1 MCNYLFS
8 NKDISIKTVKMTKV
22 LSFTFT
28 ISILLLVYAIIS
40 NPIIAQTAVQFDP
53 NGKPKHNIFSFRT
66 QFWQDHFKNLK
77 KGAIL
82 VDTKT
87 RSLHYWN
94 KNGTEYKVFPTS
106 VPLNEELTRLGY
118 TKITRKVVG
127 PEWRPTKKMRERD
140 PKLPEFVP
148 PGPDNPLG
156 SHALYLSWPSYR
168 IHGTSD
174 TRKIGR
180 QSSSGCVGLYNEQI
194 EELFNLVEIGTPVR
208 IL

>member
-1 MCNYLFS
+1 MINA
-8 NKDISIKTVKMTKV
+8 V
-22 LSFTFT
+22 LKILNSLT
-28 ISILLLVYAIIS
+28 LLLVYMGIS
-40 NPIIAQTAVQFDP
+40 NPIIAQTAVDFGQD
-53 NGKPKHNIFSFRT
+53 GKPKHNIFSFRA
-66 QFWQDHFKNLK
+66 QSWQDHFKNLNR
-77 KGAIL
+77 GAIL

-106 VPLNEELTRLGY
+106 VPLNKELTRLGY
-118 TKITRKVVG
+118 TKVTKKVVG

-140 PKLPEFVP
+140 PQLPEFMP
-148 PGPDNPLG
+148 SGPDNPLG

>member
-1 MCNYLFS
+1 MINA
-8 NKDISIKTVKMTKV
+8 V
-22 LSFTFT
+22 LKILNSLT
-28 ISILLLVYAIIS
+28 LLLVYMGIS
-40 NPIIAQTAVQFDP
+40 NPIIAQTAVDFGQD
-53 NGKPKHNIFSFRT
+53 GKPKHNIFSFRA
-66 QFWQDHFKNLK
+66 QSWQDHFKNLNR
-77 KGAIL
+77 GAIL

-94 KNGTEYKVFPTS
+94 KNGTEYKVSPTS
-106 VPLNEELTRLGY
+106 VPLNKELTRLGY
-118 TKITRKVVG
+118 TKVTKKVVG

-140 PKLPEFVP
+140 PQLPEFMP

>member
-1 MCNYLFS
+1 M
-8 NKDISIKTVKMTKV
+8 MKV
-22 LSFTFT
+22 LSYTFP
-28 ISILLLVYAIIS
+28 ISILLLVYVIIS
-40 NPIIAQTAVQFDP
+40 NPIIAQTAVQFDQ

-66 QFWQDHFKNLK
+66 QFWQDHFKNLT

-118 TKITRKVVG
+118 TKITKKVVG
-127 PEWRPTKKMRERD
+127 PEWRPTIKMRKRD
-140 PKLPEFVP
+140 PKLPEFMP
-148 PGPDNPLG
+148 SGPDNPLG

-180 QSSSGCVGLYNEQI
+180 QSSSGCIGLYNEQI

>member
-1 MCNYLFS
+1 MINA
-8 NKDISIKTVKMTKV
+8 V
-22 LSFTFT
+22 LK
-28 ISILLLVYAIIS
+28 ILNSLTLILVYMGIS
-40 NPIIAQTAVQFDP
+40 NPIIAQTAVDFGQD
-53 NGKPKHNIFSFRT
+53 GKPKHNIFSFRA
-66 QFWQDHFKNLK
+66 QSWQDHFKNLNR
-77 KGAIL
+77 GAIL

-106 VPLNEELTRLGY
+106 VPLNKELTRLGY
-118 TKITRKVVG
+118 TKVTKKVVG

-140 PKLPEFVP
+140 PQLPEFMP

>member
-1 MCNYLFS
+1 MINA
-8 NKDISIKTVKMTKV
+8 V
-22 LSFTFT
+22 LKILNSLT
-28 ISILLLVYAIIS
+28 LLLVYMGIS
-40 NPIIAQTAVQFDP
+40 NPIIAQTAVDFDQD
-53 NGKPKHNIFSFRT
+53 GKPKHNIFSFRA
-66 QFWQDHFKNLK
+66 QSWQDHFKNLNR
-77 KGAIL
+77 GAIL

-106 VPLNEELTRLGY
+106 VPLNKELTRLGY
-118 TKITRKVVG
+118 TKVTKKVVG

-140 PKLPEFVP
+140 PQLPEFMP

>member
-8 NKDISIKTVKMTKV
+8 NKDISIKTVKMMKV
-22 LSFTFT
+22 LSYTFPV
-28 ISILLLVYAIIS
+28 SILLLVYVIIS
-40 NPIIAQTAVQFDP
+40 NPIIAQTAVQFDQ

-94 KNGTEYKVFPTS
+94 KNGIEYKVFPTS

-118 TKITRKVVG
+118 TKITKKVVG
-127 PEWRPTKKMRERD
+127 PKWRPTKKMRERD

-156 SHALYLSWPSYR
+156 SHALYLGWPSYR

-180 QSSSGCVGLYNEQI
+180 QSSSGCIGLYNEQI

>member
-1 MCNYLFS
+1 MINALFKILNS
-8 NKDISIKTVKMTKV
+8 LT
-22 LSFTFT
+22 
-28 ISILLLVYAIIS
+28 LLLVYMGIS
-40 NPIIAQTAVQFDP
+40 NPIIAQTAVDFGQD
-53 NGKPKHNIFSFRT
+53 GKPKHNIFSFRA
-66 QFWQDHFKNLK
+66 QSWQDHFKNLNR
-77 KGAIL
+77 GAIL

-106 VPLNEELTRLGY
+106 VPLNKELTRLGY
-118 TKITRKVVG
+118 TKVTKKVVG

-140 PKLPEFVP
+140 PQLPEFMP

>member
-1 MCNYLFS
+1 MINA
-8 NKDISIKTVKMTKV
+8 V
-22 LSFTFT
+22 LKILNSLT
-28 ISILLLVYAIIS
+28 LLLVYMGIS
-40 NPIIAQTAVQFDP
+40 NPIIAQTAVDFGQD
-53 NGKPKHNIFSFRT
+53 GKPKHNIFSFRA
-66 QFWQDHFKNLK
+66 QSWQDHFKNLNR
-77 KGAIL
+77 GAIL

-106 VPLNEELTRLGY
+106 VPLNQELTRLGY
-118 TKITRKVVG
+118 TKVTKKVVG

-140 PKLPEFVP
+140 PQLPEFMA

>member
-1 MCNYLFS
+1 MINA
-8 NKDISIKTVKMTKV
+8 V
-22 LSFTFT
+22 LKILNPLT
-28 ISILLLVYAIIS
+28 LLLVYMGIS
-40 NPIIAQTAVQFDP
+40 NPIIAQTAVDFGQD
-53 NGKPKHNIFSFRT
+53 GKPKHNIFSFRA
-66 QFWQDHFKNLK
+66 QSWQDHFKDLNR
-77 KGAIL
+77 GAIL

-106 VPLNEELTRLGY
+106 VPLNKELTRLGY
-118 TKITRKVVG
+118 TKVTKKVVG

-140 PKLPEFVP
+140 PQLPEFMP

>member
-1 MCNYLFS
+1 MINA
-8 NKDISIKTVKMTKV
+8 V
-22 LSFTFT
+22 LKIINSLT
-28 ISILLLVYAIIS
+28 LLLVYMGIS
-40 NPIIAQTAVQFDP
+40 NPIIAQTAVDFDQD
-53 NGKPKHNIFSFRT
+53 GKPKHNIFSFRA
-66 QFWQDHFKNLK
+66 QSWQDHFKNLNR
-77 KGAIL
+77 GAIL

-106 VPLNEELTRLGY
+106 VPLNKELTRLGY
-118 TKITRKVVG
+118 TKVTKKVVG

-140 PKLPEFVP
+140 PQLPEFMP

>member
-1 MCNYLFS
+1 MINILF
-8 NKDISIKTVKMTKV
+8 KILISWT
-22 LSFTFT
+22 L
-28 ISILLLVYAIIS
+28 ILGYVGIS
-40 NPIIAQTAVQFDP
+40 NPIIAQTAVDFGQD
-53 NGKPKHNIFSFRT
+53 GKPKHNIFSFRA
-66 QFWQDHFKNLK
+66 QSWQDHFKNLN

-94 KNGTEYKVFPTS
+94 KDGTDYKVFPTS
-106 VPLNEELTRLGY
+106 VPLNKELTRLGY
-118 TKITRKVVG
+118 TKVTKKVVG

-140 PKLPEFVP
+140 PQLPEFMP

-156 SHALYLSWPSYR
+156 SHALYLSLPSYR

>member
-1 MCNYLFS
+1 MIKVIS
-8 NKDISIKTVKMTKV
+8 NI
-22 LSFTFT
+22 FTF
-28 ISILLLVYAIIS
+28 SILLFFYAMNG
-40 NPIIAQTAVQFDP
+40 NPIVAQTAVEFGQD
-53 NGKPKHNIFSFRT
+53 GKPKYNIFSFRV
-66 QFWQDHFKNLK
+66 QFWQDHFKSLK

-87 RSLHYWN
+87 RSLHYWS
-94 KNGTEYKVFPTS
+94 KNGEEYKVFPAS

-118 TKITRKVVG
+118 TEVTKKVIG

-140 PKLPEFVP
+140 PSLPEFTP

-194 EELFNLVEIGTPVR
+194 EELFNLVEIGTPVK

>member
-1 MCNYLFS
+1 MINAVLKIS
-8 NKDISIKTVKMTKV
+8 NSLT
-22 LSFTFT
+22 
-28 ISILLLVYAIIS
+28 LLLVYMGIS
-40 NPIIAQTAVQFDP
+40 NPIIAQTAVDFGQD
-53 NGKPKHNIFSFRT
+53 GKPKHNIFSFRT
-66 QFWQDHFKNLK
+66 QSWQDHFKNLNR
-77 KGAIL
+77 GAIL

-106 VPLNEELTRLGY
+106 VPLNKELTRLGY
-118 TKITRKVVG
+118 TKVTKKVVG

-140 PKLPEFVP
+140 PQLPEFMP

>member
-1 MCNYLFS
+1 MIN
-8 NKDISIKTVKMTKV
+8 VV
-22 LSFTFT
+22 LKILNSW
-28 ISILLLVYAIIS
+28 ILLLVYVGIS
-40 NPIIAQTAVQFDP
+40 NPIIAQTAVDFGQD
-53 NGKPKHNIFSFRT
+53 GKPKHNIFSFRA
-66 QFWQDHFKNLK
+66 QSWQDHFNNLN

-106 VPLNEELTRLGY
+106 VPLNRELTRLGY
-118 TKITRKVVG
+118 TKVTKKVVG

-140 PKLPEFVP
+140 PQLPEFMP

>member
-8 NKDISIKTVKMTKV
+8 KKDISIKTVKMMKV
-22 LSFTFT
+22 LSYTFPF
-28 ISILLLVYAIIS
+28 SILLLVYAIIS
-40 NPIIAQTAVQFDP
+40 NPIIAQTAVQFDQS
-53 NGKPKHNIFSFRT
+53 GKPKHNIFSFRT
-66 QFWQDHFKNLK
+66 QFWQDHFKNLN

-94 KNGTEYKVFPTS
+94 KNGTEYMVFPTS

-118 TKITRKVVG
+118 TKIIKKVIG

-140 PKLPEFVP
+140 PELPEFMS

-194 EELFNLVEIGTPVR
+194 EELFNLVEVGTPVR

>member
-1 MCNYLFS
+1 MVKL
-8 NKDISIKTVKMTKV
+8 ISKI
-22 LSFTFT
+22 FT
-28 ISILLLVYAIIS
+28 ISTLLFIYVMFG
-40 NPIIAQTAVQFDP
+40 NPIIAQTAVEFGQD
-53 NGKPKHNIFSFRT
+53 GKPKHNIFSFRV

-82 VDTKT
+82 VDTQT
-87 RSLHYWN
+87 RSLHYWSN
-94 KNGTEYKVFPTS
+94 NGSEYKVFPTS
-106 VPLNEELTRLGY
+106 VPLNKELTRLGY
-118 TKITRKVVG
+118 TKVTKKVIG

-140 PKLPEFVP
+140 PSLPEFMP
-148 PGPDNPLG
+148 AGPDNPLG

>member
-1 MCNYLFS
+1 MIN
-8 NKDISIKTVKMTKV
+8 VV
-22 LSFTFT
+22 LKILNSLT
-28 ISILLLVYAIIS
+28 LLLVYMGIS
-40 NPIIAQTAVQFDP
+40 NPIIAQTAVDFGQD
-53 NGKPKHNIFSFRT
+53 GKPKHNIFSFRA
-66 QFWQDHFKNLK
+66 QSWQDHFKNLNR
-77 KGAIL
+77 AIL

-106 VPLNEELTRLGY
+106 VPLNKELTRLGY
-118 TKITRKVVG
+118 TKVTKKVVG

-140 PKLPEFVP
+140 PQLPEFMP

-180 QSSSGCVGLYNEQI
+180 QSSSGCIGLYNEQI

>member
-1 MCNYLFS
+1 MCNYLFY
-8 NKDISIKTVKMTKV
+8 NKVISTKTVKMIKV
-22 LSFTFT
+22 LSYIFTV
-28 ISILLLVYAIIS
+28 SILLLVYTIIS
-40 NPIIAQTAVQFDP
+40 NPIIAQTAVQFDQD
-53 NGKPKHNIFSFRT
+53 GKPKHNIFSFRR
-66 QFWQDHFKNLK
+66 QFWQDHFKNIN

-87 RSLHYWN
+87 RSLHYWS
-94 KNGTEYKVFPTS
+94 KNGTDYKVFPTS

-118 TKITRKVVG
+118 TKITKKVIG
-127 PEWRPTKKMRERD
+127 PEWRPTEKMRERD
-140 PKLPEFVP
+140 PELPEFMP

>member
-140 PKLPEFVP
+140 PELPEFMP

>member
-1 MCNYLFS
+1 MIN
-8 NKDISIKTVKMTKV
+8 VV
-22 LSFTFT
+22 LKILNSLT
-28 ISILLLVYAIIS
+28 LLLIYMGIS
-40 NPIIAQTAVQFDP
+40 NPIIAQTAVDFDQD
-53 NGKPKHNIFSFRT
+53 GKPKHNIFSFRA
-66 QFWQDHFKNLK
+66 QSWQDHFKNLNR
-77 KGAIL
+77 GAIL

-106 VPLNEELTRLGY
+106 VPLNKELTRLGY
-118 TKITRKVVG
+118 TKVTKKVVG

-140 PKLPEFVP
+140 PQLPEFMP

>member
-1 MCNYLFS
+1 MIN
-8 NKDISIKTVKMTKV
+8 TVLKILNSLT
-22 LSFTFT
+22 
-28 ISILLLVYAIIS
+28 LLLVYMGIS
-40 NPIIAQTAVQFDP
+40 NPIIAQTAVDFGQD
-53 NGKPKHNIFSFRT
+53 GKPKHNIFSFRA
-66 QFWQDHFKNLK
+66 QSWQDHFKNLNR
-77 KGAIL
+77 GAIL

-106 VPLNEELTRLGY
+106 VPLNKELTRLGY
-118 TKITRKVVG
+118 TKVTKKVVG

-140 PKLPEFVP
+140 PQLPEFMP

>member
-1 MCNYLFS
+1 MINA
-8 NKDISIKTVKMTKV
+8 V
-22 LSFTFT
+22 LKILNSLT
-28 ISILLLVYAIIS
+28 LLLVYMGIS
-40 NPIIAQTAVQFDP
+40 NPIMAQTAVDFGQD
-53 NGKPKHNIFSFRT
+53 GKPKHNIFSFRA
-66 QFWQDHFKNLK
+66 QSWQDHFKNLNR
-77 KGAIL
+77 GAIL

-106 VPLNEELTRLGY
+106 VPLNKELTRLGY
-118 TKITRKVVG
+118 TKVTKKVVG

-140 PKLPEFVP
+140 PQLPEFMP

>member
-8 NKDISIKTVKMTKV
+8 NKDISFNTVEMMKV
-22 LSFTFT
+22 LPYTF
-28 ISILLLVYAIIS
+28 SVPILLLVYVIIS
-40 NPIIAQTAVQFDP
+40 NPIIAQTAVQFDQ

-118 TKITRKVVG
+118 TKITKKVVG

-140 PKLPEFVP
+140 PELPEFMP

>member
-1 MCNYLFS
+1 MINA
-8 NKDISIKTVKMTKV
+8 V
-22 LSFTFT
+22 LKILNSLT
-28 ISILLLVYAIIS
+28 LLLVYMGIS
-40 NPIIAQTAVQFDP
+40 NPIIAQTAVDFGQD
-53 NGKPKHNIFSFRT
+53 GKPKHNIFSFRA
-66 QFWQDHFKNLK
+66 QSWQDHFKNLNR
-77 KGAIL
+77 GAIL

-106 VPLNEELTRLGY
+106 VPLNKELTRLGY
-118 TKITRKVVG
+118 TKVTKKVVG

-140 PKLPEFVP
+140 PQLPEFMP

-180 QSSSGCVGLYNEQI
+180 QSSSGCVRLYNEQI

>member
-1 MCNYLFS
+1 MINA
-8 NKDISIKTVKMTKV
+8 V
-22 LSFTFT
+22 LKILNSLT
-28 ISILLLVYAIIS
+28 LLLVYMGIS
-40 NPIIAQTAVQFDP
+40 NPIIAQTAVDFGQD
-53 NGKPKHNIFSFRT
+53 GKPKHNIFSFRA
-66 QFWQDHFKNLK
+66 QSWQDHFKNLNR
-77 KGAIL
+77 GAIL
-82 VDTKT
+82 VDTKR

-106 VPLNEELTRLGY
+106 VPLNKELTRLGY
-118 TKITRKVVG
+118 TKVTKKVVG

-140 PKLPEFVP
+140 PQLPEFMP

>member
-1 MCNYLFS
+1 MINVVSKILNS
-8 NKDISIKTVKMTKV
+8 LT
-22 LSFTFT
+22 
-28 ISILLLVYAIIS
+28 LLLVYMGIS
-40 NPIIAQTAVQFDP
+40 NPIIAQTAVDFGQD
-53 NGKPKHNIFSFRT
+53 GKPKHNIFSFRA
-66 QFWQDHFKNLK
+66 QSWQDHFKNLNR
-77 KGAIL
+77 GAIL

-106 VPLNEELTRLGY
+106 VPLNKELTRLGY
-118 TKITRKVVG
+118 TKVTKKVVG

-140 PKLPEFVP
+140 PQLPEFMP